1 MGWPSAIASIGGSII
16 GGLFGQS
23 GQSSANAA
31 NARLARENRAWQERM
46 SNTAYQR
53 AAVDLDKAGLNR
65 ILALGSPATTPAG
78 NVARMENTK
87 KQLGES
93 ISNAGMIAAQ
103 IANIRAQTK
112 LTNAQADAIAPASKI
127 GAGAGTLIDRGSKAA
142 SDLVQGYQKRNQ
154 PDTSMSTRTS
164 RQLDRP
170 TSAKLTPSI
179 KKREQGLGSIR
190 LPKDGQR
197 TWIGFALQNTDQYIK
212 DYMQKNNG
220 KLPTKEQI
228 QRIFDTYYEERY

>member
-65 ILALGSPATTPAG
+65 ILALGSPASTPAG

-93 ISNAGMIAAQ
+93 ISNAGLMAAQ
-103 IANIRAQTK
+103 IANIRAQTENIKADTATKQPKANIYGGVGEALGDVKANFKK
-112 LTNAQADAIAPASKI
+112 LQEGGLKGLWNDVTKPSRDFSKSIHESARKMGTRLGDA
-127 GAGAGTLIDRGSKAA
+127 AA
-142 SDLVQGYQKRNQ
+142 SVSVSEQTARRELIKVTKQMDL
-154 PDTSMSTRTS
+154 
-164 RQLDRP
+164 
-170 TSAKLTPSI
+170 PSGWTDEQRLRWAMQNPEEI
-179 KKREQGLGSIR
+179 KAFRER
-190 LPKDGQR
+190 MEK
-197 TWIGFALQNTDQYIK
+197 YK
-212 DYMQKNNG
+212 
-220 KLPTKEQI
+220 
-228 QRIFDTYYEERY
+228 

>member
-1 MGWPSAIASIGGSII
+1 MAWPGALASIGGSII

-23 GQSSANAA
+23 GQSSANRA
-31 NARLARENRAWQERM
+31 NAREAAKNRAFQERM
-46 SNTAYQR
+46 SSTAYQR
-53 AAVDLDKAGLNR
+53 SAKDLEAAGLNR
-65 ILALGSPATTPAG
+65 ILALGSPSSTPG
-78 NVARMENTK
+78 GSTARFENTK
-87 KQLGES
+87 KQLGEAT
-93 ISNAGMIAAQ
+93 SNAGLVAAQ

-127 GAGAGTLIDRGSKAA
+127 GAGAGTLIDKGSSAIKELT
-142 SDLVQGYQKRNQ
+142 SGYQTRKQ
-154 PDTSMSTRTS
+154 PGTSMSTRTE
-164 RQLDRP
+164 RQLERP
-170 TSAKLTPSI
+170 TSAKLTPSV

-220 KLPTKEQI
+220 KLPSKEQI